1 MAVVFQKAVKSKAK
15 GRLGLIGPS
24 GAGKTYTALL
34 VATHMGGRIAL
45 IDTEHG
51 SASKYA
57 DEFEFDTLCLNNFNP
72 KNYIEAI
79 KSAGAAGYDVL
90 IIDSLSHAWMGTDGA
105 LELADK
111 NAAKYG
117 GNRFAAW
124 RDVTPLHNQLIEA
137 ILSSPCHV
145 IATMRSKMEYIQTT
159 DEKGKTVIR
168 KVGMAPIQRDGMEY
182 EFDVVG
188 DMDTA
193 HNFVVSKTRCKA
205 LDGAIIEC
213 PGKELA
219 DTFMAWLSDGAEA
232 PPPKPVQKPAPA
244 QSEKPAEKPPARQ
257 NTTGDDSKPNWTAFW
272 TVVRPLNLTKE
283 FINQEASAF
292 FNCSINKS
300 LTEVPDLDNGLLQ
313 QFAEYLVKTQKK
325 GA

>member
-1 MAVVFQKAVKSKAK
+1 MAYVFQKAVKAKSKA
-15 GRLGLIGPS
+15 RIGLIGPS
-24 GAGKTYTALL
+24 GSGKTYTALL
-34 VATHMGGRIAL
+34 LATHMGNRIAL

-57 DEFEFDTLCLNNFNP
+57 DEFDFDTLWLNNYHP

-79 KSAGAAGYDVL
+79 KAAGEAGYDVL
-90 IIDSLSHAWMGTDGA
+90 IIDSLSHAWAGTDGA
-105 LELADK
+105 LDLADK
-111 NAAKYG
+111 KAAKYG
-117 GNRFAAW
+117 GNRWAAW

-188 DMDTA
+188 ELDID
-193 HNFVVSKTRCKA
+193 HNFIVSKTRCKA
-205 LDGAIIEC
+205 LDGAIIKC

-219 DTFMAWLSDGAEA
+219 DTLMAWLSDGVEMPAA
-232 PPPKPVQKPAPA
+232 RNPVEKSAPA
-244 QSEKPAEKPPARQ
+244 RNEKPAEKPPTRQ
-257 NTTGDDSKPNWTAFW
+257 SDGGNKPDWTAFW
-272 TVVRPLNLTKE
+272 MAVRPLNLSNE
-283 FINQEASAF
+283 FINTEASSF
-292 FNCSINKS
+292 FNCSIKKS
-300 LTEVPDLDNGLLQ
+300 LTEIPDLDNDLLQ

-325 GA
+325 EV

>member
-1 MAVVFQKAVKSKAK
+1 MAYVFQKAVKAKSKA
-15 GRLGLIGPS
+15 RIGLIGPS
-24 GAGKTYTALL
+24 GSGKTYTALL
-34 VATHMGGRIAL
+34 LATHMGNRIAL

-57 DEFEFDTLCLNNFNP
+57 DEFDFDTLWLNNYHP

-79 KSAGAAGYDVL
+79 KAAGEAGYDVL
-90 IIDSLSHAWMGTDGA
+90 IIDSLSHAWAGTDGA
-105 LELADK
+105 LDLADK
-111 NAAKYG
+111 KAAKYG
-117 GNRFAAW
+117 GNRWAAW

-188 DMDTA
+188 ELDID
-193 HNFVVSKTRCKA
+193 HNFIVSKTRCKA
-205 LDGAIIEC
+205 LDGAIINC

-219 DTFMAWLSDGAEA
+219 DTLMAWLSDGVEMPAA
-232 PPPKPVQKPAPA
+232 QNPVEKSAPA
-244 QSEKPAEKPPARQ
+244 QNEKPAEKPPTRQ
-257 NTTGDDSKPNWTAFW
+257 SDGGNKPDWTAFW
-272 TVVRPLNLTKE
+272 MAVRPLNLSNE
-283 FINQEASAF
+283 FIITEASSF
-292 FNCSINKS
+292 FNCSIKKS
-300 LTEVPDLDNGLLQ
+300 LTEIPDLDNDLLQ
-313 QFAEYLVKTQKK
+313 QFAEYLVVTQKK
-325 GA
+325 EV

>member
-1 MAVVFQKAVKSKAK
+1 MAYVFQKAVKAKSKA
-15 GRLGLIGPS
+15 RVGLIGPS
-24 GAGKTYTALL
+24 GSGKTYTALL
-34 VATHMGGRIAL
+34 LATHMGNRIAL

-57 DEFEFDTLCLNNFNP
+57 DEFDFDTLWLDNYHP

-79 KSAGAAGYDVL
+79 KAAGEAGYDVL
-90 IIDSLSHAWMGTDGA
+90 IIDSLSHAWAGTDGA

-117 GNRFAAW
+117 GNRYAAW

-145 IATMRSKMEYIQTT
+145 IATMRSKMEYVQTI
-159 DEKGKTVIR
+159 DEKGRTVIR

-188 DMDTA
+188 DLDIDHTL
-193 HNFVVSKTRCKA
+193 VISKTRCKA
-205 LDGAIIEC
+205 LDGAIIKC

-219 DTFMAWLSDGAEA
+219 DTLKAWLSDGVEMPQAQ
-232 PPPKPVQKPAPA
+232 KPVEKPHPA
-244 QSEKPAEKPPARQ
+244 RDEKPAEKPPTQQGNGR
-257 NTTGDDSKPNWTAFW
+257 NKPDWTRFW
-272 TVVRPLNLTKE
+272 TQVRPLGLSKE
-283 FINQEASAF
+283 FINREASAF
-292 FNCSINKS
+292 FNCSIQKS
-300 LTEVPDLDNGLLQ
+300 LTEIPDLDNDLLQ
-313 QFAEYLVKTQKK
+313 QFAEYLVETQQR

>member
-1 MAVVFQKAVKSKAK
+1 MAYVFQKAVKAKSKA
-15 GRLGLIGPS
+15 RIGLIGPS
-24 GAGKTYTALL
+24 GSGKTYTALL
-34 VATHMGGRIAL
+34 LATHMGNRIAL

-57 DEFEFDTLCLNNFNP
+57 DEFDFDTLWLDNYHP

-79 KSAGAAGYDVL
+79 KAAGEAGYDVL
-90 IIDSLSHAWMGTDGA
+90 IIDSLSHAWAGTDGA
-105 LELADK
+105 LDLADK

-159 DEKGKTVIR
+159 DEKGRTVIR
-168 KVGMAPIQRDGMEY
+168 KVGMAPIQREGMEY

-188 DMDTA
+188 ELDID
-193 HNFVVSKTRCKA
+193 HNFIVSKTRCKA
-205 LDGAIIEC
+205 LDGAIIKC

-219 DTFMAWLSDGAEA
+219 DTLKAWLSDGAEMPA
-232 PPPKPVQKPAPA
+232 ARNPVEKSAPA
-244 QSEKPAEKPPARQ
+244 RNEKPAEKPPTRQ
-257 NTTGDDSKPNWTAFW
+257 SDGGNKPNWTTFW
-272 TVVRPLNLTKE
+272 TVVRPLNLSKE
-283 FINQEASAF
+283 LINQEASAF
-292 FNCSINKS
+292 FNCHVEKS
-300 LTEVPDLDNGLLQ
+300 LTEIPDLDNNTLQ
-313 QFAEYLVKTQKK
+313 QFAEYLVETQKK
-325 GA
+325 GV

>member
-1 MAVVFQKAVKSKAK
+1 MAVMFQKAVKSKAK
-15 GRLGLIGPS
+15 LRLGLIGPS
-24 GAGKTYTALL
+24 GSGKTYTALR
-34 VATHMGGRIAL
+34 VATHMGGKIAV
-45 IDTEHG
+45 IDTEHA

-57 DEFEFDTLCLNNFNP
+57 DEFEFDTLCLDNFNP
-72 KNYIEAI
+72 KHYIEAI
-79 KSAGAAGYDVL
+79 KAAGEAGYDVL
-90 IIDSLSHAWMGTDGA
+90 IIDSLSHAWAGTDGA

-159 DEKGKTVIR
+159 DEKGRTVIR
-168 KVGMAPIQRDGMEY
+168 KVGMAPIQREGMEY

-188 DMDTA
+188 DLDID
-193 HNFVVSKTRCKA
+193 HNFIVSKTRCKA
-205 LDGAIIEC
+205 LDGQIIKC

-219 DTFMAWLSDGAEA
+219 DTLKAWLSDGAEPVA
-232 PPPKPVQKPAPA
+232 PPPAPKPVETTPKREAPA
-244 QSEKPAEKPPARQ
+244 APATPKAQTNGDKP
-257 NTTGDDSKPNWTAFW
+257 DWTAFW
-272 TVVRPLNLTKE
+272 TVVRPLNLPKD
-283 FINQEASAF
+283 FINREASAF
-292 FNCSINKS
+292 FNCSIEKS
-300 LTEVPDLDNGLLQ
+300 LTEIPDLDNKMLTE
-313 QFAEYLVKTQKK
+313 FAEYLCETQAK

>member
-1 MAVVFQKAVKSKAK
+1 MAYVFQKAVKAKSKA
-15 GRLGLIGPS
+15 RIGLIGPS
-24 GAGKTYTALL
+24 GSGKTYTALL
-34 VATHMGGRIAL
+34 LATHMGNRIAL

-57 DEFEFDTLCLNNFNP
+57 DEFDFDTLWLNNYHP

-79 KSAGAAGYDVL
+79 KAAGEAGYDVL
-90 IIDSLSHAWMGTDGA
+90 IIDSLSHAWAGTDGA
-105 LELADK
+105 LDLADK

-117 GNRFAAW
+117 GNRWAAW

-188 DMDTA
+188 ELDID
-193 HNFVVSKTRCKA
+193 HNFIVSKTRCKA
-205 LDGAIIEC
+205 LDGAIIKC

-219 DTFMAWLSDGAEA
+219 DTLMAWLSDGVEMPAA
-232 PPPKPVQKPAPA
+232 QNPVEKSAPA
-244 QSEKPAEKPPARQ
+244 RNEKPAEKPPTRQ
-257 NTTGDDSKPNWTAFW
+257 SDGGNKPDWTEFW
-272 TVVRPLNLTKE
+272 MAVRPLNLSKE
-283 FINQEASAF
+283 FIITEASSF
-292 FNCSINKS
+292 FNCSIEKS
-300 LTEVPDLDNGLLQ
+300 LTEIPDLDNDLLQ
-313 QFAEYLVKTQKK
+313 QFAEYLVVTQKK
-325 GA
+325 GV

>member
-1 MAVVFQKAVKSKAK
+1 MAYVFQKAVKAKSKA
-15 GRLGLIGPS
+15 RIGLIGPS
-24 GAGKTYTALL
+24 GSGKTYTALL
-34 VATHMGGRIAL
+34 LATHMGNRIAL

-57 DEFEFDTLCLNNFNP
+57 DEFDFDTLWLNNYHP

-79 KSAGAAGYDVL
+79 KAAGEAGYDVL
-90 IIDSLSHAWMGTDGA
+90 IIDSLSHAWAGTDGA
-105 LELADK
+105 LDLADK

-117 GNRFAAW
+117 GNRWAAW

-188 DMDTA
+188 ELDID
-193 HNFVVSKTRCKA
+193 HNFIVSKTRCKA
-205 LDGAIIEC
+205 LDGAIIKC

-219 DTFMAWLSDGAEA
+219 DTLMAWLSDGVEMPAEQN
-232 PPPKPVQKPAPA
+232 PVEKSAPA
-244 QSEKPAEKPPARQ
+244 RNEKPAEKPPTRQ
-257 NTTGDDSKPNWTAFW
+257 SDDGNKPDWTAFW
-272 TVVRPLNLTKE
+272 MAVRPLNLSKE
-283 FINQEASAF
+283 FINTEASSF
-292 FNCSINKS
+292 FNCSIKKS
-300 LTEVPDLDNGLLQ
+300 LTEIPDLDNDLLQ

-325 GA
+325 EV